1 MSASISASR
10 QPWRSAGA
18 RKWRPP
24 GGSAGR
30 RLLSF
35 GGSDKSFALGLLA
48 RELAGSPDRFSLFT
62 VRSFGRFLV
71 KSSALHLAKN
81 AFALHFL
88 LEYPQSL
95 VDVVVADEDLQ
106 ETFPSLV
113 ESREELP
120 RHDRRNRS
128 VGRLRITAFMQGNR
142 LQRERLVDC
151 GPIYFSHKLC
161 ASRHGIDHAPGQSE

>member
-10 QPWRSAGA
+10 QASRFAGA
-18 RKWRPP
+18 REWRPR

-30 RLLSF
+30 HLLSF
-35 GGSDKSFALGLLA
+35 RSDNKPFALGLLA
-48 RELAGSPDRFSLFT
+48 SELAGATDRFSLFT

-106 ETFPSLV
+106 EKFPSLI
-113 ESREELP
+113 ESR
-120 RHDRRNRS
+120 
-128 VGRLRITAFMQGNR
+128 
-142 LQRERLVDC
+142 
-151 GPIYFSHKLC
+151 
-161 ASRHGIDHAPGQSE
+161 